1 MVIRLDAV
9 GDIMHSS
16 RMLRSA
22 MLRYADASWR
32 LSSGSRIP
40 TAAFDA
46 SGLSIGAK
54 LQTQTRGWNQAQR
67 NIQDGISAAQ
77 IADHA
82 MDELSRLVGRIRELA
97 VYSANG
103 TLTDPDRQA
112 IQHELDAIRQNIDQ
126 VVQGTAFNTNPLLQG
141 QKVQAAPEVDADGL
155 PVPTPPAGAGYT
167 GITLIP
173 GVTALQASGTTD
185 TQTGV
190 YDVRV
195 ATAPVAAQVVG
206 TVPATTIPGVGGA
219 AIDLTVTGALGTATV
234 VLNHGDTPAAMIAAI
249 NAQSATTGVNASL
262 VVLYPPFPDQYI
274 VLTSQGAGS
283 AQRVSVS
290 AIPDPADP
298 TPVIPSDYTGF
309 SAAPLSGAG
318 GDMTVTIN
326 GQAAQVSSTQTTVSL
341 RLNSAGDPA
350 DGLALVLTN
359 PPAGTLNAGDL
370 LGNVNVLGFPVQIS
384 DLAMPI
390 HSGPNSADE
399 QPLTIKAMTIGA
411 VSLDDANTPN
421 RIGTID
427 LSTQAGAQA
436 ALDVVDAAVT
446 QIGDARAQLGADVN
460 GLERALDAATSG
472 AAQQGEAQSRVLDS
486 DVARDAADLAQAQI
500 VQATATA
507 AIAHTNLQLVASLK
521 LITDSQI
528 TVASGAPQ
536 DRAQQSGADAPLIGP
551 LSGGPGVGSSRGV
564 VGSGADVSI
573 GGASGLPGSGGFAP
587 LPIIGGGGGFAPMPV
602 LAGSGGLGPSGLSTN
617 EMAGMI
623 ANSLT

>member
-1 MVIRLDAV
+1 
-9 GDIMHSS
+9 
-16 RMLRSA
+16 
-22 MLRYADASWR
+22 
-32 LSSGSRIP
+32 
-40 TAAFDA
+40 
-46 SGLSIGAK
+46 
-54 LQTQTRGWNQAQR
+54 
-67 NIQDGISAAQ
+67 
-77 IADHA
+77 
-82 MDELSRLVGRIRELA
+82 
-97 VYSANG
+97 
-103 TLTDPDRQA
+103 
-112 IQHELDAIRQNIDQ
+112 
-126 VVQGTAFNTNPLLQG
+126 
-141 QKVQAAPEVDADGL
+141 
-155 PVPTPPAGAGYT
+155 
-167 GITLIP
+167 
-173 GVTALQASGTTD
+173 
-185 TQTGV
+185 
-190 YDVRV
+190 
-195 ATAPVAAQVVG
+195 
-206 TVPATTIPGVGGA
+206 
-219 AIDLTVTGALGTATV
+219 
-234 VLNHGDTPAAMIAAI
+234 
-249 NAQSATTGVNASL
+249 
-262 VVLYPPFPDQYI
+262 
-274 VLTSQGAGS
+274 
-283 AQRVSVS
+283 
-290 AIPDPADP
+290 
-298 TPVIPSDYTGF
+298 
-309 SAAPLSGAG
+309 
-318 GDMTVTIN
+318 
-326 GQAAQVSSTQTTVSL
+326 
-341 RLNSAGDPA
+341 
-350 DGLALVLTN
+350 
-359 PPAGTLNAGDL
+359 
-370 LGNVNVLGFPVQIS
+370 VQIS